1 MSWYD
6 AWQLEN
12 AQNPELVQPLKISC
26 WFVRNADY
34 AAYDTLAVVGNLEKS
49 FSEGDMLS
57 EAEILAN
64 QVPGSGDLDRVTKP
78 SRKLKRLRKG

>member
-1 MSWYD
+1 M
-6 AWQLEN
+6 
-12 AQNPELVQPLKISC
+12 
-26 WFVRNADY
+26 
-34 AAYDTLAVVGNLEKS
+34 GNLEKS
-49 FSEGDMLS
+49 FSVGDMLS